1 MPPHLNRRQG
11 LQALT
16 ALATGLL
23 AAPVLARNDCAVFT
37 RETQAGVTPDAAL
50 ERLQEGNARFV
61 AGETIHC
68 DLRQQVRE
76 TAKGQAPFAAVVGCI
91 DSRVPPEL
99 VFDQRIGDIFA
110 ARVAGNIVNDD
121 ILGSLEFATQLAGS
135 SLIVVL
141 GHTECGAIKGA
152 VDDAKLGH
160 LTGLLA
166 QIRPSLAAL
175 KYEGVPSSRDKA
187 LVQRVAE
194 RNVQDTVARTA
205 RAPVLAARVQA
216 GQLKVVGA
224 MHDVATGA
232 IRWMS

>member
-1 MPPHLNRRQG
+1 MAQNLNRRR
-11 LQALT
+11 LVQAFAAVT
-16 ALATGLL
+16 AGTL
-23 AAPVLARNDCAVFT
+23 AAPALARNDCVVFT
-37 RETQAGVTPDAAL
+37 RETQAAVTPDAAL
-50 ERLQEGNARFV
+50 KRLQEGNARFV

-76 TAKGQAPFAAVVGCI
+76 TATGQAPFAAVVGCI

-121 ILGSLEFATQLAGS
+121 ILGSLEFATQLAGAK
-135 SLIVVL
+135 LIVVL
-141 GHTECGAIKGA
+141 GHSECGAVKGA

-166 QIRPSLAAL
+166 QIRPALAGVQ
-175 KYEGVPSSRDKA
+175 YRGVPSSKDKA

-194 RNVQDTVARTA
+194 RNVQDAVKKLA
-205 RAPVLAARVQA
+205 RAPVLSRQV
-216 GQLKVVGA
+216 GEGRLLIVGA
-224 MHDVATGA
+224 MHDVATGKISWLA
-232 IRWMS
+232 

>member
-1 MPPHLNRRQG
+1 MAQNLNRRRWV
-11 LQALT
+11 QAFAAVT
-16 ALATGLL
+16 AGTL
-23 AAPVLARNDCAVFT
+23 AAPALARNDCVVFT
-37 RETQAGVTPDAAL
+37 RETQAAVTPDAAL
-50 ERLQEGNARFV
+50 KRLQEGNARFV

-76 TAKGQAPFAAVVGCI
+76 TATGQAPFAAVVGCI

-121 ILGSLEFATQLAGS
+121 ILGSLEFATQLAGAK
-135 SLIVVL
+135 LIVVL
-141 GHTECGAIKGA
+141 GHSECGAVKGA

-166 QIRPSLAAL
+166 QIRPALAGVQ
-175 KYEGVPSSRDKA
+175 YRGVPSSKDKA

-194 RNVQDTVARTA
+194 RNVYDTVKKLA
-205 RAPVLAARVQA
+205 RAPVLA
-216 GQLKVVGA
+216 GQVGEGRLLIVGA
-224 MHDVATGA
+224 MHDVGTGKISWLA
-232 IRWMS
+232 

>member
-1 MPPHLNRRQG
+1 MAQNLNRRR
-11 LQALT
+11 LVQAFAAVT
-16 ALATGLL
+16 AGTL
-23 AAPVLARNDCAVFT
+23 AAPALARNDCVVFT
-37 RETQAGVTPDAAL
+37 RETQAAVTPDAAL
-50 ERLQEGNARFV
+50 KRLQEGNARFV

-76 TAKGQAPFAAVVGCI
+76 TATGQAPFAAVVGCI

-121 ILGSLEFATQLAGS
+121 ILGSLEFATQLAGAK
-135 SLIVVL
+135 LIVVL
-141 GHTECGAIKGA
+141 GHSECGAVKGA

-166 QIRPSLAAL
+166 QIRPALAGVQ
-175 KYEGVPSSRDKA
+175 YRGVPSSKDKA

-194 RNVQDTVARTA
+194 RNVYDTVKKLA
-205 RAPVLAARVQA
+205 RAPVLA
-216 GQLKVVGA
+216 GQVGEGRLLIVGA
-224 MHDVATGA
+224 MHDVGTGKISWLA
-232 IRWMS
+232 

>member
-50 ERLQEGNARFV
+50 KRLQEGNARFV

>member
-1 MPPHLNRRQG
+1 MAQNLNRRRWV
-11 LQALT
+11 QAFAAVT
-16 ALATGLL
+16 AGTL
-23 AAPVLARNDCAVFT
+23 AARALARNDCVVFT
-37 RETQAGVTPDAAL
+37 RETQAAVTPDAAL
-50 ERLQEGNARFV
+50 KRLQEGNARFV

-76 TAKGQAPFAAVVGCI
+76 TATGQAPFAAVVGCI

-121 ILGSLEFATQLAGS
+121 ILGSLEFATQLAGAK
-135 SLIVVL
+135 LIVVL
-141 GHTECGAIKGA
+141 GHSECGAVKGA

-166 QIRPSLAAL
+166 QIRPALAGVQ
-175 KYEGVPSSRDKA
+175 YRGVPSSKDKA

-194 RNVQDTVARTA
+194 RNVYDTVKKLA
-205 RAPVLAARVQA
+205 RAPVLA
-216 GQLKVVGA
+216 GQVGEGRLLIVGA
-224 MHDVATGA
+224 MHDVGTGKISWLA
-232 IRWMS
+232 

>member
-1 MPPHLNRRQG
+1 MAQNLNRRRWV
-11 LQALT
+11 QAFAAVT
-16 ALATGLL
+16 AGTL
-23 AAPVLARNDCAVFT
+23 AAPALARNDCVVFT
-37 RETQAGVTPDAAL
+37 RETQAAVTPDAAL
-50 ERLQEGNARFV
+50 KRLQEGNARFV

-76 TAKGQAPFAAVVGCI
+76 TATGQAPFAAVVGCI

-121 ILGSLEFATQLAGS
+121 ILGSLEFATQLAGAK
-135 SLIVVL
+135 LIVVL
-141 GHTECGAIKGA
+141 GHSECGAVKGA

-166 QIRPSLAAL
+166 QIRPALAGVQ
-175 KYEGVPSSRDKA
+175 YRGVPSSKDKA

-194 RNVQDTVARTA
+194 RNVHDTVKKLA
-205 RAPVLAARVQA
+205 RAPVLA
-216 GQLKVVGA
+216 GQVGEGRLLIVGA
-224 MHDVATGA
+224 MHDVATGKISWLA
-232 IRWMS
+232 

>member
-37 RETQAGVTPDAAL
+37 RETLAGVTPDAAL
-50 ERLQEGNARFV
+50 KRLQEGNARFV

>member
-1 MPPHLNRRQG
+1 MAQNLNRRR
-11 LQALT
+11 LVQAFAAVT
-16 ALATGLL
+16 AGTL
-23 AAPVLARNDCAVFT
+23 AAPALARNDCVVFT
-37 RETQAGVTPDAAL
+37 RETQAAVTPDAAL
-50 ERLQEGNARFV
+50 KRLQEGNARFV

-76 TAKGQAPFAAVVGCI
+76 TATGQAPFAAVVGCI

-121 ILGSLEFATQLAGS
+121 ILGSLEFATQLAGAK
-135 SLIVVL
+135 LIVVL
-141 GHTECGAIKGA
+141 GHSECGAVKGA

-166 QIRPSLAAL
+166 QIRPALAGVE
-175 KYEGVPSSRDKA
+175 YRGVPSSKDKA

-194 RNVQDTVARTA
+194 RNVYDTVKKLA
-205 RAPVLAARVQA
+205 RAPVLA
-216 GQLKVVGA
+216 GQVGEGRLLIVGA
-224 MHDVATGA
+224 MHDVGTGKISWLA
-232 IRWMS
+232 

>member
-50 ERLQEGNARFV
+50 KRLQEGNARFV
-61 AGETIHC
+61 AVETIHC

-152 VDDAKLGH
+152 GDDAKLGH

>member
-1 MPPHLNRRQG
+1 MAQNLNRRR
-11 LQALT
+11 LVQAFAAVT
-16 ALATGLL
+16 AGTL
-23 AAPVLARNDCAVFT
+23 AAPALARNECAVFT
-37 RETQAGVTPDAAL
+37 RQTQEQVTPDAAL
-50 ERLQEGNARFV
+50 KRLQEGNARFV

-76 TAKGQAPFAAVVGCI
+76 TATGQAPFAAVVGCI

-121 ILGSLEFATQLAGS
+121 ILGSLEFATQLAGAK
-135 SLIVVL
+135 LIVVL
-141 GHTECGAIKGA
+141 GHSECGAVKGA

-166 QIRPSLAAL
+166 QIRPALAGVE
-175 KYEGVPSSRDKA
+175 YRGVPSSKDKA

-194 RNVQDTVARTA
+194 RNVYDTVKKLA
-205 RAPVLAARVQA
+205 RAPVLA
-216 GQLKVVGA
+216 GQVGEGRLLIVGA
-224 MHDVATGA
+224 MHDVGTGKISWLA
-232 IRWMS
+232 

>member
-1 MPPHLNRRQG
+1 MPQNPHRRRS
-11 LQALT
+11 LQALA
-16 ALATGLL
+16 ALAASALT
-23 AAPVLARNDCAVFT
+23 APVLARDGCAVLT
-37 RETQAGVTPDAAL
+37 RATQAAITPDEAL
-50 ERLQEGNARFV
+50 ARLREGNARFV

-76 TAKGQAPFAAVVGCI
+76 TAKGQAPFAAVLGCI

-121 ILGSLEFATQLAGS
+121 ILGSLEFATQLAGAK
-135 SLIVVL
+135 LIVVL
-141 GHTECGAIKGA
+141 GHSECGAVKGA

-166 QIRPSLAAL
+166 QIRPALAGVE
-175 KYEGVPSSRDKA
+175 YRGVPSSKDKA

-194 RNVQDTVARTA
+194 RNVHDNVARVA
-205 RAPVLAARVQA
+205 AAPVLAARLQA

-224 MHDVATGA
+224 MHDVATGV
-232 IRWMS
+232 IRWF

>member
-1 MPPHLNRRQG
+1 MAQNLNRRRWV
-11 LQALT
+11 QAFAAVT
-16 ALATGLL
+16 AGTL
-23 AAPVLARNDCAVFT
+23 AAPALARNECAVFT
-37 RETQAGVTPDAAL
+37 RQTQEQVTPDAAL
-50 ERLQEGNARFV
+50 KRLQEGNARFV

-76 TAKGQAPFAAVVGCI
+76 TATGQAPFAAVVGCI

-121 ILGSLEFATQLAGS
+121 ILGSLEFATQLAGAK
-135 SLIVVL
+135 LIVVL
-141 GHTECGAIKGA
+141 GHSECGAVKGA

-166 QIRPSLAAL
+166 QIRPALAGVE
-175 KYEGVPSSRDKA
+175 YRGVPSSKDKA

-194 RNVQDTVARTA
+194 RNVHDTVKKLA
-205 RAPVLAARVQA
+205 RAPVLA
-216 GQLKVVGA
+216 GQVGEGRLLIVGA
-224 MHDVATGA
+224 MHDVGTGKISWLA
-232 IRWMS
+232 

>member
-50 ERLQEGNARFV
+50 KRLQEGNARFV

-232 IRWMS
+232 SRWMS

>member
-1 MPPHLNRRQG
+1 MAQNLNRRRWV
-11 LQALT
+11 QAFAAVT
-16 ALATGLL
+16 AGTL
-23 AAPVLARNDCAVFT
+23 AAPALARNDCVVFT
-37 RETQAGVTPDAAL
+37 RETQAAVTPDAAL
-50 ERLQEGNARFV
+50 KRLQEGNARFV

-76 TAKGQAPFAAVVGCI
+76 TATGQAPFAAVVGCI

-121 ILGSLEFATQLAGS
+121 ILGSLEFATQLAGAK
-135 SLIVVL
+135 LIVVL
-141 GHTECGAIKGA
+141 GHSECGAVKGA

-166 QIRPSLAAL
+166 QIRPALAGVE
-175 KYEGVPSSRDKA
+175 YRGVPSSKDKA

-194 RNVQDTVARTA
+194 RNVHDTVKKLA
-205 RAPVLAARVQA
+205 RAPVLA
-216 GQLKVVGA
+216 GQVGEGRLLIVGA
-224 MHDVATGA
+224 MHDVGTGKISWLA
-232 IRWMS
+232 

>member
-1 MPPHLNRRQG
+1 MAQNLNRRR
-11 LQALT
+11 LVQAFAAVT
-16 ALATGLL
+16 AGTL
-23 AAPVLARNDCAVFT
+23 AAPALARNDCVVFT
-37 RETQAGVTPDAAL
+37 RETQAAVTPDAAL
-50 ERLQEGNARFV
+50 KRLQEGNARFV

-76 TAKGQAPFAAVVGCI
+76 TATGQAPFAAVVGCI

-121 ILGSLEFATQLAGS
+121 ILGSLEFATQLAGAK
-135 SLIVVL
+135 LIVVL
-141 GHTECGAIKGA
+141 GHSECGAVKGA

-166 QIRPSLAAL
+166 QIRPALAGVE
-175 KYEGVPSSRDKA
+175 YRGVPSSKDKA

-194 RNVQDTVARTA
+194 RNVHDTVKKLA
-205 RAPVLAARVQA
+205 RAPVLA
-216 GQLKVVGA
+216 GQVGEGRLLIVGA
-224 MHDVATGA
+224 MHDVATGK
-232 IRWMS
+232 ISWP

>member
-1 MPPHLNRRQG
+1 MAQNLNRRR
-11 LQALT
+11 LVQAFAAVT
-16 ALATGLL
+16 AGTLAGP
-23 AAPVLARNDCAVFT
+23 ALARNECAVFT
-37 RETQAGVTPDAAL
+37 RQTQAQVTPDAAL
-50 ERLQEGNARFV
+50 ERLREGNARFV
-61 AGETIHC
+61 AGETLHC

-76 TAKGQAPFAAVVGCI
+76 TAGGQAPFAAIVGCI

-99 VFDQRIGDIFA
+99 VFDQRIGDIFV

-121 ILGSLEFATQLAGS
+121 ILGSFEFATQLAGAR
-135 SLIVVL
+135 LVVVL

-166 QIRPSLAAL
+166 QIRPALTAL
-175 KYEGVPSSRDKA
+175 KYEGVPSSKDKA

-224 MHDVATGA
+224 MHDVATGE

>member
-50 ERLQEGNARFV
+50 KRLQEGNARFV

-175 KYEGVPSSRDKA
+175 KYEGVPSSRDKG

>member
-1 MPPHLNRRQG
+1 MLKNFNRRRG
-11 LQALT
+11 LQALAAVAAGT
-16 ALATGLL
+16 L

-37 RETQAGVTPDAAL
+37 RETQAAVTPDAAL
-50 ERLQEGNARFV
+50 KRLQDGNARFV
-61 AGETIHC
+61 AGETLHC

-76 TAKGQAPFAAVVGCI
+76 TAGGQAPFAAVVGCI

-110 ARVAGNIVNDD
+110 ARVAGNFINDD
-121 ILGSLEFATQLAGS
+121 ILGSLEFATQLAGA

-141 GHTECGAIKGA
+141 GHTECGAVKGA

-175 KYEGVPSSRDKA
+175 KYQGVPSSKDAA

-194 RNVQDTVARTA
+194 RNVQDAVARLA
-205 RAPVLAARVQA
+205 GAPVLAARIKA
-216 GQLKVVGA
+216 GQLKLAGA
-224 MHDVATGA
+224 MHDVATGKIA
-232 IRWMS
+232 WMA